1 MRARTALFAAAAVA
15 ASSVFFAS
23 PASADDSSGG
33 LSVEVIASGLDN
45 PRGLTVRYDTL
56 YIAQSGKGGD
66 GSLGCIEEGPEGGAV
81 CLGDTG
87 KVSSLKLTK
96 NATVKDLLT
105 GLPSIAG
112 APDSDDPG
120 GSAGGPSDVSIDGVG
135 QVWLTI
141 GLGGTRTLAE
151 QAFPGQTALTDI
163 LGTEGKI
170 SAGKYVK
177 RGDPA
182 GFEEANDPNG
192 DGADTNPNSL
202 VTTGGGSVFV
212 ADSGGNSLVSVKS
225 DGRVVP
231 VGLFNKP
238 EIEFPPGSGTMVKPD
253 AVPTSVTRGPDGA
266 FYIGELTGFPFAPG
280 TANVY
285 KIRAGG
291 STVRTFATGFTNV
304 MDLAVLPTGEVLV
317 LEIFADGLLSGG
329 PGALKKVSAD
339 GKTVTT
345 LIGPETGTLIAP
357 GGLALDSTG
366 KYAYISNLSVAA
378 GAGQILR
385 VQL

>member
-1 MRARTALFAAAAVA
+1 LFAI
-15 ASSVFFAS
+15 

-33 LSVEVIASGLDN
+33 LTVEVIATGLDN

-66 GSLGCIEEGPEGGAV
+66 GSLGCLEEGAEGGAV

-87 KVSSLKLTK
+87 KVSSLKLAT
-96 NATVKDLLT
+96 NAAVKDLLT

-112 APDSDDPG
+112 APESDDPG
-120 GSAGGPSDVSIDGVG
+120 GSASGPSDVSIDGVG

-151 QAFPGQTALTDI
+151 QAFPGQSALTDI

-170 SAGKYVK
+170 SGGKYVK

-212 ADSGGNSLVSVKS
+212 ADSGGNTLINVHGNGTIDPKKDV
-225 DGRVVP
+225 R
-231 VGLFNKP
+231 GLFNKP

-291 STVRTFATGFTNV
+291 STVRTFATGFTNI

-339 GKTVTT
+339 GTTVTT

-357 GGLALDSTG
+357 GGIAVDSTG